1 MAKTESIPDATPGP
15 LPGSE
20 SLSASARSPLTLA
33 VMQCASLPL
42 QVEANLQRLEAAAAR
57 ARAAGAHV
65 LLTPEMFLTGYSI
78 GAEAVQ
84 ALAQPRDGGYAQAV
98 TRIAVTHQIAIVW
111 GYPEREADG
120 ALFNAAQW
128 TSAQGTAVLH
138 YRKTHLY
145 GALDRAQFSAGMV
158 NADISQLA
166 TLHGWRVGL
175 LICYDVE
182 FPENTRRLALAG
194 ADCVLVP
201 TANMDRYDFVPRTLV
216 PARAFENQMV
226 LAYANYCGPEGKLR
240 YGGLSSIVDALGQPL
255 ALAGRDESLLFAT
268 LTPEALAHARSE
280 QTHLQEHALRM
291 HSSTFHRD
299 SSDSGEVGNTV

>member
-1 MAKTESIPDATPGP
+1 MSQRT
-15 LPGSE
+15 
-20 SLSASARSPLTLA
+20 PLTLA
-33 VMQCASLPL
+33 VLQSASRPL
-42 QVEANLQRLEAAAAR
+42 QVEANLQRLGEAVAK
-57 ARAAGAHV
+57 ARAAGAQV
-65 LLTPEMFLTGYSI
+65 LLTPEMFITGYSI

-84 ALAQPRDGGYAQAV
+84 ALAQERHGGYAQAV
-98 TRIAVTHQIAIVW
+98 ARLAQAHGMAIVW
-111 GYPEREADG
+111 GYPERDAAG
-120 ALFNAAQW
+120 QVFNAAQW

-145 GALDRAQFSAGMV
+145 GALDRAQFTPGVVDAANSR
-158 NADISQLA
+158 LA
-166 TLHGWRVGL
+166 TLNGWRLGL

-194 ADCVLVP
+194 ADGVLVP

-226 LAYANYCGPEGKLR
+226 LAYANYCGAEGALC

-255 ALAGRDESLLFAT
+255 VQAGRDEALLVAT

-280 QTHLQEHALRM
+280 QTHLQEQALRL
-291 HSSTFHRD
+291 R
-299 SSDSGEVGNTV
+299 SDGSADAKPPL